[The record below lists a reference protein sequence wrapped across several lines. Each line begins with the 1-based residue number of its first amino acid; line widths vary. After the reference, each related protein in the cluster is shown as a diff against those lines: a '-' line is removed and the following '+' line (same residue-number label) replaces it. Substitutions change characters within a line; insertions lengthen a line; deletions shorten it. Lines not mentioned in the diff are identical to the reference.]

1 MLRTLSIRDFVIV
14 DRLDLEFQPGFTVLT
29 GETGAGKSILIDA
42 LAAVLG
48 ERAESGLVREG
59 RDKAEVSAEFAVD
72 RIPAL
77 AAYLGE
83 NDLAG
88 DEGECLLRRVIE
100 TSGRSRAYVNGRPA
114 TVQQLKDIGE
124 HLVDIHG
131 QHAHQSLLRTASQR
145 DLVDGYAGAAE
156 LAGQV
161 AEAYRS
167 WQDVRRQLVALEA
180 NAQALAA
187 EREQLD
193 WQARELEAL
202 AFRAEEW
209 DELQT
214 EHKRLAHAASLIEA
228 VQFGLVVLSEGE
240 VSTLTAVAS
249 VQSRL
254 QGMVD
259 FDPKLEEILDVL
271 EPAQI
276 QLQESV
282 YGLRHYQQRLELDP
296 QRLREVEAR
305 LDAVH
310 TAARKFKLQIA
321 DIPRRLQEIKTRLAE
336 LAAGFD
342 ADALRR
348 REAQAQNAYKNAAG
362 KLSSSRKKGAA
373 DLAKKV
379 TASMQA
385 LAMAGGA
392 FEVSLNALD
401 EGNAH
406 GLEQIE
412 FLVAGHAGATP
423 RPLAKVASGGELS
436 RISLAIQTVT
446 SQVAAV
452 PTLIFDEVDAGIG
465 GRVAEIVGLMLKA
478 LGSKHQVM
486 CVTHLPQVA
495 AAGDHQWQ
503 VSKAAAN
510 GKAVSAVAVLDRD
523 ARVEEI
529 ARMLGGVKITETTR
543 KHAAEMLDVMNAN
556 DGKKARGTRL

>member
-1 MLRTLSIRDFVIV
+1 MLRTFSIRDFVIV

-48 ERAESGLVREG
+48 ERAEAGLVREG

-72 RIPAL
+72 RTSAL
-77 AAYLGE
+77 AAYLRE

-88 DEGECLLRRVIE
+88 EEGECLLRRVIE

-124 HLVDIHG
+124 RLVDIHG
-131 QHAHQSLLRTASQR
+131 QHAHQSLLRAASQR

-161 AEAYRS
+161 AEAYRN
-167 WQDVRRQLVALEA
+167 WQDIRRQLVTLET

-193 WQARELEAL
+193 WQAKELEAL

-209 DELQT
+209 DELQA

-228 VQFGLVVLSEGE
+228 VQFGLDVLSEGE
-240 VSTLTAVAS
+240 MSTLTAVAS
-249 VQSRL
+249 VRSRL

-259 FDPKLEEILDVL
+259 FDPKLKEILDVL

-310 TAARKFKLQIA
+310 TAARKFRLQIA
-321 DIPRRLQEIKTRLAE
+321 DIPEWLQKIKTRLAE

-342 ADALRR
+342 ADALRQ
-348 REAQAQNAYKNAAG
+348 REAEAQKAYRNVAG
-362 KLSSSRKKGAA
+362 RLSSSRKKGAT

-379 TASMQA
+379 TASMHS

-392 FEVSLNALD
+392 FEISLNALA

-423 RPLAKVASGGELS
+423 RGLAKVASGGELS

-465 GRVAEIVGLMLKA
+465 GRVAEIVGLMLNA
-478 LGSKHQVM
+478 LGRQHQVM

-543 KHAAEMLDVMNAN
+543 KHAAEMLDVVNAN
-556 DGKKARGTRL
+556 TVNSKR

>member
-14 DRLDLEFQPGFTVLT
+14 ERLDLEFQPGFTVLT

-59 RDKAEVSAEFAVD
+59 SDKAEVSAEFAVD
-72 RIPAL
+72 RTCAL
-77 AAYLGE
+77 DTYLRE
-83 NDLAG
+83 NDLAA

-114 TVQQLKDIGE
+114 TVQQLKEIGE
-124 HLVDIHG
+124 RLVDIHG
-131 QHAHQSLLRTASQR
+131 QHAHQSLLRAASQR

-161 AEAYRS
+161 AEAYRN
-167 WQDVRRQLVALEA
+167 WQDIRRQLLELET
-180 NAQALAA
+180 NAQALTA
-187 EREQLD
+187 EREHLD
-193 WQARELEAL
+193 WQAKELDAL
-202 AFRAEEW
+202 GFRPEEW
-209 DELQT
+209 EELQA
-214 EHKRLAHAASLIEA
+214 EHKRLTHAASLIEA
-228 VQFGLVVLSEGE
+228 VQFGLDVLSEGE
-240 VSTLTAVAS
+240 VSTLTAMAS
-249 VQSRL
+249 VQTRL

-259 FDPKLEEILDVL
+259 FDPKLREILDAL

-276 QLQESV
+276 QLQEAV
-282 YGLRHYQQRLELDP
+282 YGLRRYQQRLELDP
-296 QRLREVEAR
+296 QRLREVDAR

-321 DIPRRLQEIKTRLAE
+321 DIPEQLQKIKTRLTE
-336 LAAGFD
+336 LTAGFD
-342 ADALRR
+342 ADALRQ
-348 REAQAQNAYKNAAG
+348 REAQARKAYGNVAG
-362 KLSSSRKKGAA
+362 KLSSTRKKGAA
-373 DLAKKV
+373 DLSNKV
-379 TASMQA
+379 TASMQT
-385 LAMAGGA
+385 LAMTGGK
-392 FEVSLNALD
+392 FEILLTALD

-412 FLVAGHAGATP
+412 FLVGGHAGATP
-423 RPLAKVASGGELS
+423 RALAKVASGGELS
-436 RISLAIQTVT
+436 RLSLAIQTVT

-465 GRVAEIVGLMLKA
+465 GRVAEIVGRMLKA
-478 LGSKHQVM
+478 LGRKHQVM

-510 GKAVSAVAVLDRD
+510 GKAVSEVAVLDSD

-543 KHAAEMLDVMNAN
+543 KHAAEMLNIAT
-556 DGKKARGTRL
+556 GKR